1 MHVKIGTCGFSVGRK
16 KYFKFFKI
24 VEIQKTFY
32 DFVKEETLN
41 KWREEAPSDFEFSFK
56 VIQLLTHPLNSP
68 TYRRMKDVKK
78 FKENSLKYGFLKNT
92 KEIFEIWKIME
103 KVSNILR
110 ARFVV
115 FQFPKSFKR
124 DSTNEK
130 NLIRFFNKVKGS
142 FTPVVEFR
150 DDSWKEI
157 YEEIIRE
164 GIIIGGDPLRQYIPR
179 QRINY
184 FRLHGL
190 TMYRY
195 KYTEED
201 FKEIYRHLTGDE
213 NIVLFN
219 NIYMFEDAILFK
231 QFLNQRG
238 IHIT

>member
-41 KWREEAPSDFEFSFK
+41 KWREEAPSDFE
-56 VIQLLTHPLNSP
+56 
-68 TYRRMKDVKK
+68 
-78 FKENSLKYGFLKNT
+78 
-92 KEIFEIWKIME
+92 
-103 KVSNILR
+103 SNILR

-201 FKEIYRHLTGDE
+201 FEEIYRHLTGDE